1 MTLNPRGR
9 PPFPAY
15 RSAPTVFWCEQAW
28 LPGGIARG
36 VRIEV
41 SEGRIAA
48 VVPDSPRAG
57 TVLSGLTLPGFA
69 NGHSHAFHRALRGRT
84 HHERG
89 TFWTWRERMYS
100 LAARLDP
107 DTYYRLARGVYAE
120 MVLGGYTSVGEF
132 HYLHHAPGGKPYAD
146 PNAMGEALRQAAA
159 DAGIRLTLLDTCYL
173 AGGIGV
179 APDEVQRRFSDGS
192 ADAWASRVAALKE
205 AGLFRVGGAIH
216 SVRAVPE
223 DDLSEVDN
231 AVPETRPLHIHL
243 SEQRAENEQCEA
255 ATGWTPTGLLWD
267 NGVLGE
273 RLTVVHATH
282 LTDRDVRWLGEFR
295 VGACFCPTTER
306 DLGDGI
312 GPARALRD
320 AGVRLSIGSDSN
332 AVVDAFEETR
342 ALELDDRLASEER
355 GRFTA
360 EELLEVGTDHAAV
373 GWPEVGALAVG
384 RGADFVTVGLDSVR
398 TAGIE
403 PSGVLFAA
411 SGADVRHVVVA
422 GREVVRDGS
431 HLLIERPET
440 VLAKEIETLW
450 QS

>member
-1 MTLNPRGR
+1 MTT
-9 PPFPAY
+9 Y
-15 RSAPTVFWCEQAW
+15 WCERAW

-36 VRIEV
+36 VRIDV
-41 SEGRIAA
+41 TDGRISSVTTDVA
-48 VVPDSPRAG
+48 RAG
-57 TVLSGLTLPGFA
+57 TVLEGLTLPGFA

-89 TFWTWRERMYS
+89 TFWTWRERMYA
-100 LAARLDP
+100 LASRLDP
-107 DTYYRLARGVYAE
+107 ETYYRLARGVYAE

-173 AGGIGV
+173 AGGIG
-179 APDEVQRRFSDGS
+179 AEPDEVQRRFSDGT
-192 ADAWASRVAALKE
+192 AAAWARRVASLE
-205 AGLFRVGGAIH
+205 EGELFRVGAAIH
-216 SVRAVPE
+216 SVRAVPA
-223 DDLSEVDN
+223 DQLSLVDSSR
-231 AVPETRPLHIHL
+231 VVHVHL
-243 SEQRAENEQCEA
+243 SEQRAENEQCLA
-255 ATGWTPTGLLWD
+255 AYGRTPTELLAER
-267 NGVLGE
+267 GVLTD
-273 RLTVVHATH
+273 RLVAVHATH
-282 LTDRDVRWLGEFR
+282 LTPSDIALLGAGR
-295 VGACFCPTTER
+295 ARACFCPTTER

-312 GPARALRD
+312 GPARALLD
-320 AGVRLSIGSDSN
+320 AGVRLGIGSDSN

-360 EELLEVGTDHAAV
+360 EELLEAGTGHAAV
-373 GWPEVGALAVG
+373 GWPEVGRLEAG
-384 RGADFVTVGLDSVR
+384 QGADLVTVGLDSVR

-403 PSGVLFAA
+403 PSGVVFAA

-422 GREVVRDGS
+422 GRAVVRDGA
-431 HLLIERPET
+431 HRLIERPET
-440 VLAKEIETLW
+440 VLSKEIEALW

>member
-1 MTLNPRGR
+1 MT
-9 PPFPAY
+9 Y
-15 RSAPTVFWCEQAW
+15 WCEQAW

-41 SEGRIAA
+41 SGQEITS
-48 VVPDSPRAG
+48 VTPDSPRTG

-89 TFWTWRERMYS
+89 TFWTWRERMYA
-100 LAARLDP
+100 LASRLDP

-179 APDEVQRRFSDGS
+179 EPDEVQRRFSDGS
-192 ADAWASRVAALKE
+192 ASRWASRVASLKE
-205 AGLFRVGGAIH
+205 DELFRVGAAIH
-216 SVRAVPE
+216 SVRAVPA
-223 DDLSEVDN
+223 DQLSLVDS
-231 AVPETRPLHIHL
+231 ARVVHIHL
-243 SEQRAENEQCEA
+243 SEQRAENEQCLA
-255 ATGWTPTGLLWD
+255 AYGRTPAELLD
-267 NGVLGE
+267 DHGVLTD
-273 RLTVVHATH
+273 RLVAVHATH
-282 LTDRDVRWLGEFR
+282 LTTSDINRLGAAHA
-295 VGACFCPTTER
+295 GACFCPTTER

-320 AGVRLSIGSDSN
+320 AGVRLGIGSDSN
-332 AVVDAFEETR
+332 AIVDAFEETR

-360 EELLEVGTDHAAV
+360 EELLAAGTDHVAV
-373 GWPEVGALAVG
+373 GWPEVGRLEVG
-384 RGADFVTVGLDSVR
+384 AGADFVTVALDSVR

-403 PSGVLFAA
+403 PSGVVFAA

-422 GREVVRDGS
+422 GRDVVRDGA
-431 HLLIERPET
+431 HTLIERPET
-440 VLAKEIETLW
+440 LLAKEIEALW

>member
-1 MTLNPRGR
+1 MT
-9 PPFPAY
+9 Y
-15 RSAPTVFWCEQAW
+15 WCEQAW

-41 SEGRIAA
+41 SGGRITSVTADA
-48 VVPDSPRAG
+48 PRG
-57 TVLSGLTLPGFA
+57 GEVLSGLTLPGFA

-89 TFWTWRERMYS
+89 TFWTWRERMYA
-100 LAARLDP
+100 LASRLDP

-146 PNAMGEALRQAAA
+146 PNAMGQALREAAA

-173 AGGIGV
+173 AGGIDV
-179 APDEVQRRFSDGS
+179 EPDEVQRRFSDGS
-192 ADAWASRVAALKE
+192 ASSWAERVASLQE
-205 AGLFRVGGAIH
+205 NEGFRVGAAIH
-216 SVRAVPE
+216 SVRAVPA
-223 DDLSEVDN
+223 DQLSLVDS
-231 AVPETRPLHIHL
+231 ARVVHVHL
-243 SEQRAENEQCEA
+243 SEQRAENEQCRA
-255 ATGWTPTGLLWD
+255 AYGRTPTELLAD
-267 NGVLGE
+267 HGVLSD
-273 RLTVVHATH
+273 RLVAVHATH
-282 LTDRDVRWLGEFR
+282 LTTSDIDRLGGAR
-295 VGACFCPTTER
+295 ARACFCPTTER

-312 GPARALRD
+312 GPARALLD
-320 AGVRLSIGSDSN
+320 AGVRLGVGSDSN

-360 EELLEVGTDHAAV
+360 EELLAAGTDHAAV
-373 GWPEVGALAVG
+373 GWPEIGRIEEGA
-384 RGADFVTVGLDSVR
+384 GADFVTVALDSLR

-403 PSGVLFAA
+403 PSGVVFAA

-422 GREVVRDGS
+422 GRDVVRDGA
-431 HLLIERPET
+431 HQLIQRPET
-440 VLAKEIETLW
+440 VLAKEIEALW

>member
-1 MTLNPRGR
+1 MTYW
-9 PPFPAY
+9 F
-15 RSAPTVFWCEQAW
+15 EQAW

-41 SEGRIAA
+41 AGQEIAS
-48 VVPDSPRAG
+48 VTPDSPRTG

-89 TFWTWRERMYS
+89 TFWTWRERMYT
-100 LAARLDP
+100 LASRLDP

-132 HYLHHAPGGKPYAD
+132 HYLHHAPGGRPYAS
-146 PNAMGEALRQAAA
+146 PNAMGEALREAARN
-159 DAGIRLTLLDTCYL
+159 AGIRLTLLDTCYL

-179 APDEVQRRFSDGS
+179 EPDEVQRRFSDGTAS
-192 ADAWASRVAALKE
+192 SWAERVALLQE
-205 AGLFRVGGAIH
+205 DDLFRVGAAIH
-216 SVRAVPE
+216 SVRAVPA
-223 DDLSEVDN
+223 DQLSRVDS
-231 AVPETRPLHIHL
+231 ARVVHIHL
-243 SEQRAENEQCEA
+243 SEQRAENEQCQA
-255 ATGWTPTGLLWD
+255 AYGRTPAELLD
-267 NGVLGE
+267 DHGVLSD
-273 RLTVVHATH
+273 RLVAVHATH
-282 LTDRDVRWLGEFR
+282 LTTSDVDRLGGAR
-295 VGACFCPTTER
+295 ARACFCPTTER

-320 AGVRLSIGSDSN
+320 AGVRLSVGSDSN

-360 EELLEVGTDHAAV
+360 EELLAAGTDHTAV
-373 GWPEVGALAVG
+373 GWPDVG
-384 RGADFVTVGLDSVR
+384 RLEEGAGADFVTVALDSVR

-403 PSGVLFAA
+403 PTGVVFAA

-422 GREVVRDGS
+422 GRDVVRDGA
-431 HLLIERPET
+431 HQLIERPET
-440 VLAKEIETLW
+440 VLAKEIEALW
-450 QS
+450 LS

>member
-1 MTLNPRGR
+1 MT
-9 PPFPAY
+9 AY
-15 RSAPTVFWCEQAW
+15 WCEQAW
-28 LPGGIARG
+28 LPGGIASA
-36 VRIEV
+36 VRIDIDG
-41 SEGRIAA
+41 GRISA
-48 VVPDSPRAG
+48 VTPGVPRTG
-57 TVLSGLTLPGFA
+57 TILAGLTLPGFA

-89 TFWTWRERMYS
+89 TFWTWRERMYA
-100 LAARLDP
+100 LASRLDP
-107 DTYYRLARGVYAE
+107 DSYYRLARGVYAE

-179 APDEVQRRFSDGS
+179 EPDEVQRRFSDGS
-192 ADAWASRVAALKE
+192 AAAWASRVAELKE
-205 AGLFRVGGAIH
+205 DSGFRVGAAIH
-216 SVRAVPE
+216 SVRAVPA
-223 DDLSEVDN
+223 DQLSEVDSER
-231 AVPETRPLHIHL
+231 VVHVHL
-243 SEQRAENEQCEA
+243 SEQRGENEQCQA
-255 ATGWTPTGLLWD
+255 AYGRTPTELLHER
-267 NGVLGE
+267 GVLTD
-273 RLTVVHATH
+273 RLVAVHATH
-282 LTDRDVRWLGEFR
+282 LTPADIGLLGAGR
-295 VGACFCPTTER
+295 ARACFCPTTER

-320 AGVRLSIGSDSN
+320 AGVRLGVGSDSN

-342 ALELDDRLASEER
+342 ALELDERLASEER

-360 EELLEVGTDHAAV
+360 GELLEAGTDHAAV
-373 GWPEVGALAVG
+373 GWPEAGRLEPGA
-384 RGADFVTVGLDSVR
+384 GADFVTVGLDSVR

-411 SGADVRHVVVA
+411 SGADVTHVVVA
-422 GREVVRDGS
+422 GREIVRDGE
-431 HLLIERPET
+431 HRLVDRPET
-440 VLAKEIETLW
+440 VLAKEIEALW

>member
-1 MTLNPRGR
+1 MTPSPRGR

-36 VRIEV
+36 VLIEV
-41 SEGRIAA
+41 SDGRIAA

-57 TVLSGLTLPGFA
+57 SVLSGLTLPGFA

-173 AGGIGV
+173 AGGVGV
-179 APDEVQRRFSDGS
+179 EPDEVQRRFSDGS
-192 ADAWASRVAALKE
+192 TSAWASRVSALKE
-205 AGLFRVGGAIH
+205 DGLFRVGGAIH
-216 SVRAVPE
+216 SVRAVPAAE
-223 DDLSEVDN
+223 LSLVDSPR
-231 AVPETRPLHIHL
+231 AVHIHL
-243 SEQRAENEQCEA
+243 SEQRAENEQCQA
-255 ATGWTPTGLLWD
+255 AYGRTPTELLD
-267 NGVLGE
+267 EHGVLTD
-273 RLTVVHATH
+273 RLVAVHATH
-282 LTDRDVRWLGEFR
+282 LTAADIDRLSGAR
-295 VGACFCPTTER
+295 ACFCPTTER

-360 EELLEVGTDHAAV
+360 EELLTAGTDHAAI
-373 GWPEVGALAVG
+373 GWDEVGTLAEG
-384 RGADFVTVGLDSVR
+384 AGADFVTVGLDSVR

-422 GREVVRDGS
+422 GREVVRDGA

-440 VLAKEIETLW
+440 VLAKEIEALW